1 MPKGFVMAQ
10 ISRPFQIALVAVGLL
25 AAVWLFAL
33 HGRSASTTE
42 SSGSAPAS
50 TPATTSGAAA
60 QEKAA
65 AAPTTVYKGAAP
77 GVAGLTGAV
86 AKAHGAVA
94 TSQQNAKEL
103 ESKSAQA
110 STTGG
115 SAATSTAAAPT
126 ATKAAAPAAPAHAP
140 TTHTSTT
147 VVKVTTGAPA
157 GQKMV
162 ESDLAKGDVVVLLF
176 WTPAGS
182 ADQSV
187 HREVRTLATSQGKVA
202 VHEASAG
209 QVTYF
214 GSITRG
220 VQVNGTP
227 TVLVINKHGRTIV
240 LTGLQDAYAVRQAI
254 AEARAS

>member
-1 MPKGFVMAQ
+1 MPKGFLMDQ
-10 ISRPFQIALVAVGLL
+10 ISRPFQIAFVAVALL
-25 AAVWLFAL
+25 AGVWLFAL

-42 SSGSAPAS
+42 SSGSSSPS
-50 TPATTSGAAA
+50 TPTATTGAAA

-86 AKAHGAVA
+86 SKAHGAVS

-110 STTGG
+110 STPG
-115 SAATSTAAAPT
+115 AAASSTTAAAP

-140 TTHTSTT
+140 ATHSTT

-157 GQKMV
+157 GQRAV
-162 ESDLAKGDVVVLLF
+162 ESELAKGDVVVLLF
-176 WTPAGS
+176 WTPAGA

-187 HREVRTLATSQGKVA
+187 RHQVRVIAASHSKVA
-202 VHEASAG
+202 VHEARAG
-209 QVTYF
+209 QVTYY

-220 VQVNGTP
+220 VQVTGTP
-227 TVLVINKHGRTIV
+227 MLLVINKHGRTV
-240 LTGLQDAYAVRQAI
+240 TLTGLQDAYAIRQAI